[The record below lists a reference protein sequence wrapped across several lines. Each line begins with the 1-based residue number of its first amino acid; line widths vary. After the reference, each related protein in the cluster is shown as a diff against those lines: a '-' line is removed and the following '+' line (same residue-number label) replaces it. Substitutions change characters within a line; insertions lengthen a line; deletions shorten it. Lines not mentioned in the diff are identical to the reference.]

1 MSPLNPQIEEN
12 QLWNEV
18 AVAANSDCSPLS
30 NNLHQSSKG
39 QDQLPP
45 DVTFVFPAN
54 SSLNSANGPVHGYEY
69 SDNEFS
75 PLIDLDLI
83 PRDLAEEKNLNRFPD
98 DPEFMGLIQDAQNAI
113 ELGILPELISQG
125 SSGSYFV
132 RNCENEIIGVFKPKS
147 EEPYGNMNPKLMKWL
162 HKVCC
167 PCCFG
172 RGCLIPNQGYLSEA
186 AASIVDQKLQ
196 LNIVPRTHVV
206 WLASESFNYSKIER
220 AKSNV
225 KKNIMAKTPTI
236 GKKFHRLGLPLKAGS
251 FQVFVR
257 NYKQSDQHL
266 RTFASEGLS
275 DEAAKR
281 FQLQFEKLVVL
292 DYIIRNT
299 DRGNDNW
306 LIKYNE
312 SQSPNSSSPMSRQSS
327 KMFSKNSNNFEDSTS
342 TMGSD
347 VNGTNNGFSA
357 GNNGGIGLSEIGA
370 IPGVKFGGSGGDSV
384 RVHQKFSSSSCKS
397 TGAQSSNGLGLL
409 TTFL

>member
-1 MSPLNPQIEEN
+1 M
-12 QLWNEV
+12 
-18 AVAANSDCSPLS
+18 
-30 NNLHQSSKG
+30 
-39 QDQLPP
+39 
-45 DVTFVFPAN
+45 TFVFPAN
-54 SSLNSANGPVHGYEY
+54 SSATSSANGPPVHGYEY

-75 PLIDLDLI
+75 PLIEMDLI

-98 DPEFMGLIQDAQNAI
+98 DPEFMGLVQDAQNAI

-186 AASIVDQKLQ
+186 AASVVDQKLQ

-225 KKNIMAKTPTI
+225 KKNIMAKTPVI
-236 GKKFHRLGLPLKAGS
+236 GKKFHRLGLPLKVGS

-275 DEAAKR
+275 DDAAKQ

-306 LIKYNE
+306 LIKYLKP
-312 SQSPNSSSPMSRQSS
+312 QSPNNSVPGSRQLS
-327 KMFSKNSNNFEDSTS
+327 KIFSNNNNFEDATS
-342 TMGSD
+342 AKGGSD
-347 VNGTNNGFSA
+347 RSCAVCA
-357 GNNGGIGLSEIGA
+357 IPGNNAEIDQDGVGG
-370 IPGVKFGGSGGDSV
+370 IPGVKFGGPGGDS
-384 RVHQKFSSSSCKS
+384 RTHNKMSSCNC
-397 TGAQSSNGLGLL
+397 TGAQSSNGLVVVAKSLL
-409 TTFL
+409 LNRGVVRFVET